1 MSYSKLQKLYAKKLH
16 VEAKPSID
24 THQTN
29 LKLHICNI
37 FIFPSFKIKV
47 INTHKT

>member
-24 THQTN
+24 TPN
-29 LKLHICNI
+29 K
-37 FIFPSFKIKV
+37 P
-47 INTHKT
+47 